1 MSNLIKKFKNGPK
14 VTPRDIHIPYKLLKT
29 GFLLV
34 NLGKWTEYPSFD
46 TFGDE
51 MEDFGELRPEMET
64 SDRDLSLWEYG
75 VGG

>member
-1 MSNLIKKFKNGPK
+1 MFAYLDVLP
-14 VTPRDIHIPYKLLKT
+14 LLLLFACFWISS
-29 GFLLV
+29 GFSLV
-34 NLGKWTEYPSFD
+34 NLGKWTEYPSFS

-51 MEDFGELRPEMET
+51 VEDFEELRPEMET